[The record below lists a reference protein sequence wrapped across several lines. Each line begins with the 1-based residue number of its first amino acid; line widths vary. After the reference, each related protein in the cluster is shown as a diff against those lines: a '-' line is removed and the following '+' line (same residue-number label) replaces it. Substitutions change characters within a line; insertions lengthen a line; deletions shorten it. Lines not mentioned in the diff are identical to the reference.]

1 MSSSKAQFGTGM
13 NSRRRGVP
21 SSEPVRKERRDFIEH
36 MQEYARQGGLDKPP
50 EVVSVDD
57 LLQEGKPVENDFSA
71 ALAMA
76 EASLQVRI
84 YIYIYM
90 CVCVWA
96 EGSIYL
102 GTFLSLSLPPTL
114 TLLPSFHITYTHR
127 SQKRRRK

>member
-84 YIYIYM
+84 YIYIYIYIYI
-90 CVCVWA
+90 CVCVCGRRVVYIWVP
-96 EGSIYL
+96 
-102 GTFLSLSLPPTL
+102 FSLYPSLP
-114 TLLPSFHITYTHR
+114 R
-127 SQKRRRK
+127 